1 MGKKN
6 RERRAA
12 KAKKRIKGR
21 ARQGPGPHSDAA
33 WAAGDGWLRPPG
45 DADRVRMLLEAVVT
59 ARLRGDIAAASE
71 MIQALTRHDE
81 QVVVREVGAE
91 LRRVLPV
98 LWDAGWQPA
107 EIAGQARRSSARVG
121 RLVAAAVLADH
132 APRPATTLHARWA
145 AQVADLAA
153 ADRPAHVAA
162 SARDWLDAFARR
174 EALRGDA
181 LVGALLDAL
190 TTCLGVG
197 PLPVIVPPPGR
208 SATQTDATGRASANV
223 ADDDPVLAKV
233 RALLTQAESTSFE
246 AEAAAFTAKAH
257 ELMARHAIDVAFI
270 WERAG
275 RDERPVTIRLPID
288 DPYVDVKSLLLQF
301 VAVHSRCRAVFHD
314 RYALSSVIGFASDVA
329 ATEMLFTSLLVQSQM
344 AMQAEAAVGGPGS
357 RVRSRSFRSSF
368 LLAYA
373 HRIEERLNK
382 VNCSVESEADVT
394 HDGSLLPVLAARSDA
409 VDETI
414 DELFG
419 ELRAAPVRGGT
430 DGFGWTRGRMAAD
443 LAQLTFGDLDGAPEH
458 FSGGAGAGTGTSAVP
473 IGAI

>member
-1 MGKKN
+1 
-6 RERRAA
+6 
-12 KAKKRIKGR
+12 
-21 ARQGPGPHSDAA
+21 
-33 WAAGDGWLRPPG
+33 
-45 DADRVRMLLEAVVT
+45 MLLEAVVNAGLKGDT
-59 ARLRGDIAAASE
+59 AGASDLVD
-71 MIQALTRHDE
+71 ALARHDDR
-81 QVVVREVGAE
+81 VIVREVGGQ
-91 LRRVLPV
+91 LRRALPV
-98 LWDAGWQPA
+98 LWDAGWQPG
-107 EIAGQARRSSARVG
+107 ELVGQARRSSARSG

-132 APRPATTLHARWA
+132 AHRDAATLHPRWA
-145 AQVADLAA
+145 AQVDELTA
-153 ADRPAHVAA
+153 ADRPAHAAA
-162 SARDWLDAFARR
+162 SADHWLDAFARR
-174 EALRGDA
+174 ESLRGAALIGA
-181 LVGALLDAL
+181 LVDAL
-190 TTCLGVG
+190 TACLGVG

-208 SATQTDATGRASANV
+208 STTHADGFGSASAQR

-233 RALLTQAESTSFE
+233 RALLAQAESTTFE

-257 ELMARHAIDVAFI
+257 ELMARHAIDVALV

-275 RDERPVTIRLPID
+275 RDERPVTIRLSID
-288 DPYVDVKSLLLQF
+288 DPYVDVKSLMLQF

-373 HRIEERLNK
+373 HRIEERLEA
-382 VNCSVESEADVT
+382 VSCSVESEADAT
-394 HDGSLLPVLAARSDA
+394 NEGSLLPVLAARSDV
-409 VDETI
+409 VDAAI

-443 LAQLTFGDLDGAPEH
+443 VAQLNLGDLDAAANQSGARTETP
-458 FSGGAGAGTGTSAVP
+458 ALP
-473 IGAI
+473 IEAP